1 VENEVDVLCEEIQ
14 APELCRT
21 IKDFVLSLLEYL
33 NIKAWDFSV
42 TLCKDSRIA
51 ELNQQWRGKEGATDV
66 LTFVLDEDDT
76 FPSEDGFKHPG
87 DIVISLE
94 RVAIQAKEYKQ
105 SPEKELKRLLVH
117 GILHLSGLTHE
128 DYDWTKGM
136 LKQQEEI
143 LQEMDSIQISGWDNE
158 LV

>member
-1 VENEVDVLCEEIQ
+1 MGNEVDVLHEEDQ
-14 APELCRT
+14 DSVLCT
-21 IKDFVLSLLEYL
+21 SIKNFVHKLLDSMEIDF
-33 NIKAWDFSV
+33 WDFSI
-42 TLCKDSRIA
+42 TLCDDGRIA
-51 ELNQQWRGKEGATDV
+51 ELNQQWRGKEGPTDV
-66 LTFVLDEDDT
+66 LTFVLDEDDS
-76 FPSEDGFKHPG
+76 FPREEGMHHPG

-94 RVAIQAKEYKQ
+94 RVAEQAKEYDQ

-136 LKQQEEI
+136 LKKQEEI
-143 LQEMDSIQISGWDNE
+143 LLEMDSIEISGWNNE

>member
-1 VENEVDVLCEEIQ
+1 MGNEVDVLYEEDQ
-14 APELCRT
+14 DSELCISTRNFV
-21 IKDFVLSLLEYL
+21 IKLLKSLE
-33 NIKAWDFSV
+33 IDSWEISV
-42 TLCKDSRIA
+42 TFCDDKRIA
-51 ELNQQWRGKEGATDV
+51 ELNLQWRSKEGPTDV
-66 LTFVLDEDDT
+66 LTFVLDEDDS
-76 FPSEDGFKHPG
+76 FPQEEGLHHPG

-94 RVAIQAKEYKQ
+94 RVAAQAKEYDQ

-136 LKQQEEI
+136 LKKQEEI
-143 LQEMDSIQISGWDNE
+143 LLEMDSVEISGWNNE